1 MPDGERMANRVAKA
15 EQGIAVVQAQ
25 YQDLKDTMLK
35 EFANVNIRLDRQ
47 NGNISALERFKI
59 QAQAILALLAF
70 LLGSG
75 FLGGAVM
82 ALMMR

>member
-47 NGNISALERFKI
+47 NGNISDLERFKI

>member
-1 MPDGERMANRVAKA
+1 MPDGEHMANRVAKA

-35 EFANVNIRLDRQ
+35 EFANVIIRLDRQ
-47 NGNISALERFKI
+47 NGNISDLERFKI